1 MATRKPP
8 ITLPSVDALFGIPNT
23 GESVQE
29 ISIKQLH
36 SFRDHPFRVEPDEKL
51 IESVREYG
59 VLSPLLARNKAE
71 GEYEIISG
79 HRRKAAAEQIGL
91 DKLPVLVRDLT
102 DEEAIILMVD
112 SNMQVQAFLPIHLAE
127 YMSSLV
133 GKSKSIVTKNRAT
146 LIGLFSTA
154 YDNGLINVE
163 ITRNFPKIVGTYTG
177 HKALDRV
184 DISLITTNYQLHEAG
199 LGMMIMLW
207 AGLRKG
213 EAVALCWEDIDFERN
228 VIHVTKSHDIVHNV
242 TKGPKTQAGV
252 RDVPMF
258 AALRQALLSKRQESG
273 LVFPK
278 KTGGLH
284 TSCSLNLA
292 IRSFCSFIE
301 RVKNGV
307 PHPERAQ
314 GFRMDV
320 WQKRFAEQ
328 GREWEEFSFTAHDL
342 RTTFATMCYDAGVD
356 LHTAKRWMGHSSVE
370 TTLSIYT
377 KLSNERRVESTDA
390 MDAYSAAL
398 TG

>member
-1 MATRKPP
+1 MPRKKKTPVRGDGRFQVKLVVGYKSDGSPKYKFFYSYISKADCERQKQEYMAGNVFENPKEPAVSGAL
-8 ITLPSVDALFGIPNT
+8 TLDQWSERWFMSYKSALSEYSKDMYKRTAKGICNYCYHGIRFG
-23 GESVQE
+23 S
-29 ISIKQLH
+29 
-36 SFRDHPFRVEPDEKL
+36 
-51 IESVREYG
+51 
-59 VLSPLLARNKAE
+59 
-71 GEYEIISG
+71 
-79 HRRKAAAEQIGL
+79 
-91 DKLPVLVRDLT
+91 
-102 DEEAIILMVD
+102 
-112 SNMQVQAFLPIHLAE
+112 MQVQAFLPIHLAE

-177 HKALDRV
+177 HKALDRA

-258 AALRQALLSKRQESG
+258 AVLRQALLSKRQKSG

-278 KTGGLH
+278 KSGGLH
-284 TSCSLNLA
+284 TCSSLNLA